1 MKFFHI
7 SDLHIGKRLGLYD
20 LLDLQ
25 RDVLEK
31 LIEYGKKEKIEA
43 IIIAGDIYDKSVPSA
58 EAMNLF
64 NDFLN
69 SLRELEIPILIISG
83 NHDSRQRLGFARDF
97 IERQKIYISSALPKN
112 ENEFLKKVVL
122 KDQFGEVNFYLL
134 PFTRPA
140 NVRNLFNG
148 KVEIKSYDEA
158 IKHLIEREEIDYR
171 KRNVLVAH
179 QFFVNGGIEP
189 QRCESEESYISV
201 GGIDSVS
208 IEHIKNFDYCALGHL
223 HKSQKIGYEKIRYS
237 GTLLKYSVSEAKDKK
252 SVVMVEI
259 GEKGEDIKIDFL
271 EIRPKRDVL
280 KIKGKFSEIISNF
293 KESNKEDYVSITLT
307 DEEEIYM
314 PKERLNGLYKN
325 LIEVKVENS
334 KTKAIFENDFDE
346 REDIK
351 PINLFSSFYKELNGK
366 ELDKKEKSKF
376 IEILEN
382 IEQESEK
389 EE

>member
-1 MKFFHI
+1 M
-7 SDLHIGKRLGLYD
+7 
-20 LLDLQ
+20 
-25 RDVLEK
+25 
-31 LIEYGKKEKIEA
+31 
-43 IIIAGDIYDKSVPSA
+43 
-58 EAMNLF
+58 
-64 NDFLN
+64 
-69 SLRELEIPILIISG
+69 
-83 NHDSRQRLGFARDF
+83 
-97 IERQKIYISSALPKN
+97 
-112 ENEFLKKVVL
+112 
-122 KDQFGEVNFYLL
+122 
-134 PFTRPA
+134 
-140 NVRNLFNG
+140 
-148 KVEIKSYDEA
+148 EIKSYDEA

-293 KESNKEDYVSITLT
+293 KENNKEDYVSITLT